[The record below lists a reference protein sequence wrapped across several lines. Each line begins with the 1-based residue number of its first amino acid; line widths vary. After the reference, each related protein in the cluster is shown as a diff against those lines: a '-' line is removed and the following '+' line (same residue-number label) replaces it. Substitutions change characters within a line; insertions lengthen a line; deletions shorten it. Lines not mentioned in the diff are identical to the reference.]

1 MADLSRLV
9 FDSSVLVSA
18 AIFPTSTPGLV
29 LAAALAKGSILLSAP
44 TLREVTEVLERPKF
58 ERYMTTDARDRFL
71 EALIRAA
78 TPIEPLEAIC
88 ACRDPKDNKFLELA
102 VAGSAGYLISGDEDL
117 LVLNPFRGIQI
128 VTPAEFVELLDQ
140 LGSN

>member
-18 AIFPTSTPGLV
+18 AIFPKSTPGLV
-29 LAAALAKGSILLSAP
+29 LAAALAEGSILLSAP

-58 ERYMTTDARDRFL
+58 ERYMTADARDRFL

-78 TPIEPLEAIC
+78 TPIEPLEAI
-88 ACRDPKDNKFLELA
+88 RP
-102 VAGSAGYLISGDEDL
+102 VA
-117 LVLNPFRGIQI
+117 IQK
-128 VTPAEFVELLDQ
+128 TTSFWNLP
-140 LGSN
+140 